1 MLLRRNKLPIKIDD
15 WKNIEKNSLA
25 IALNVLYAKKEKIYP
40 AVVPNYNSTHEKQ
53 VILLKIPNNKR

>member
-1 MLLRRNKLPIKIDD
+1 MLLRRNKLPIKIDN
-15 WKNIEKNSLA
+15 WKNIEKNNLA

-40 AVVPNYNSTHEKQ
+40 AFIPKYNSTHEKQ

>member
-1 MLLRRNKLPIKIDD
+1 M
-15 WKNIEKNSLA
+15 EKNNLA

-40 AVVPNYNSTHEKQ
+40 AFVPKYNSTHEKQ

>member
-1 MLLRRNKLPIKIDD
+1 MLLRRNKLPIKIDN
-15 WKNIEKNSLA
+15 WKNIEKNNLA

-40 AVVPNYNSTHEKQ
+40 DFVPKYNSTHEKQ